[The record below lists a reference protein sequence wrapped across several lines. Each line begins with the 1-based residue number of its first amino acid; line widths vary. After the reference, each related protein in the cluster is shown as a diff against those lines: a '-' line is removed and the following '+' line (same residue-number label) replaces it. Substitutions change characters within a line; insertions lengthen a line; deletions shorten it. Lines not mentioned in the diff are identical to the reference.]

1 MGAEL
6 WEMGAKGAACDFK
19 GQFPERAARTDMRY
33 CRVMQS
39 ESRLP
44 LSLMESIHEE
54 QESSNV
60 AGGPYFRRGLHEG
73 EKVGRRRRN
82 FPVLYIYIYI

>member
-1 MGAEL
+1 MGEVVVV
-6 WEMGAKGAACDFK
+6 EGAACDFK
-19 GQFPERAARTDMRY
+19 SQFPERVARTDMRY

-39 ESRLP
+39 VSRLP

-73 EKVGRRRRN
+73 EKLADDEET
-82 FPVLYIYIYI
+82 FECCIDI